1 MILNRIS
8 GLSLLLSLSV
18 WSLNVTAEQVEPSI
32 PYKISRP
39 AGELIFEVDGA
50 RAYEGLLRGTFDREP
65 MREVVPRKR
74 PSPLPPPT
82 IVPAAPPL
90 FYVQLNRLE
99 KEGPKLTGEDLVF
112 KTIAEDA
119 KKERCLIFGEACS
132 ALEIIEKE

>member
-1 MILNRIS
+1 MKRICAIT
-8 GLSLLLSLSV
+8 LLLNSV
-18 WSLNVTAEQVEPSI
+18 LWPQVAAAEQVEPTI

-39 AGELIFEVDGA
+39 AGELIYEVDGK

-65 MREVVPRKR
+65 MREVIPRKH

-82 IVPAAPPL
+82 VVQAASPL
-90 FYVQLNRLE
+90 FYIQLNRLE

-119 KKERCLIFGEACS
+119 KKERCLIFGEECS
-132 ALEIIEKE
+132 ALEIIEQN